1 MARPSSA
8 LAESPILVVMG
19 VSGCG
24 KSTVGQ
30 ALAQALGCEFAEG
43 DQFHPPE
50 NVAKMA
56 AGTPLTDDDRWGWL
70 QTLSGRM
77 AQSRARGDPLVLSCS
92 ALRRTYRDIL
102 RAGAPDAWFVHLHGA
117 VPLLQQRM
125 SRRPGHYMPAS
136 LLQSQLDTLEMPQ
149 TDERVVSLDIETPLT
164 EMVSRVM
171 HALR

>member
-1 MARPSSA
+1 MARPSNA
-8 LAESPILVVMG
+8 LAEPAILVVMG

-30 ALAQALGCEFAEG
+30 ALAQTLHCEFSEG

-56 AGTPLTDDDRWGWL
+56 AGTPLTDNDRWGWL
-70 QTLSGRM
+70 QTLSARM
-77 AQSRARGDPLVLSCS
+77 AQSRAQGTSLVLSCS

-102 RAGAPDAWFVHLHGA
+102 RAGAPDAWFVHLHGDAA
-117 VPLLQQRM
+117 VLQQRM
-125 SRRPGHYMPAS
+125 SRRPGHYMPPS

-149 TDERVVSLDIETPLT
+149 ADERVVSLDIETPLT
-164 EMVSRVM
+164 EMVSRVVQV
-171 HALR
+171 LR